1 MLEPWPLKYV
11 IDLVVSPATN
21 AALQDVDTRIFGV
34 LVPFSSET
42 LLVVLALIM
51 IGLTGLRALFVY
63 ASKSTM
69 AHGAGCI
76 AARLREQLLTHLQ
89 TLTLSNHHQFRSG
102 DIVTRATSDVGR
114 FRDVL
119 ATALVPL
126 IANLIGTCAI
136 LAVML
141 WLNAELALVA
151 VAIIPLFFVLTLR
164 SSRAIQSATRKQ
176 RRTEGKVATN
186 LAESLEAMPVIQAF
200 SLSKRITRATQ
211 KGESHHG
218 AVQRLTASLS
228 GNVELIVVIG
238 TALVIWRGAHLV
250 IDGTITLGTLLVFI
264 TYLGQVLR
272 PLRQSAVYIAKL
284 GQGIA
289 SGERILEIFDAGP
302 GIVQR
307 PGAQE
312 LRSPRG
318 AVVFENV
325 DVMFGSRK
333 ALDQL
338 SFAIKAGERV
348 ALVGPSGSGKS
359 TVLSILLRLQEFQ
372 GGRVTLDDIDLR
384 DIQLDSLRR
393 NISVVLQE
401 SMLLA
406 GTIRDNI
413 CLGRPDALDED
424 IVAAARTANI
434 HDYIMDLPK
443 GYNTLVGERGTTLSG
458 GERQRIS
465 LARAVM
471 RNAAILLLDEPTT
484 GLDGIS
490 RQAVLAALAECS
502 RGKTTLMVTHELT
515 SLGLF
520 DRIIYIA
527 HGRVVE
533 IGTYQELMRRQ
544 GLFWRM
550 SQAHSAA

>member
-11 IDLVVSPATN
+11 IDLVISPATN
-21 AALQDVDTRIFGV
+21 LAQHDVDARVFGV
-34 LVPFSSET
+34 LVPFSPET
-42 LLVVLALIM
+42 LLVLLAFVM
-51 IGLTGLRALFVY
+51 ICLTGLRALFVY

-69 AHGAGCI
+69 AQGAGCI
-76 AARLREQLLTHLQ
+76 AAGLREQLLTHLQ

-102 DIVTRATSDVGR
+102 DIITRATSDVGR

-200 SLSKRITRATQ
+200 SLGKRMTRATR
-211 KGESHHG
+211 KSESRHG

-250 IDGTITLGTLLVFI
+250 IDGTITLGTLLVFV

-289 SGERILEIFDAGP
+289 SGERIIELLNAVP
-302 GIVQR
+302 GVVQR

-312 LRSPRG
+312 LHSPRG
-318 AVVFENV
+318 ALCFENV
-325 DVMFGSRK
+325 DLKFGQRK

-338 SFAIKAGERV
+338 SFAVQAHERV

-359 TVLSILLRLQEFQ
+359 TILGILLRLQEFQ

-384 DIQLDSLRR
+384 DIQLDSLRC
-393 NISVVLQE
+393 NISVVLQD
-401 SMLLA
+401 STLLA

-413 CLGRPDALDED
+413 CLGRPDALDD
-424 IVAAARTANI
+424 DVVAAARTANI
-434 HDYIMDLPK
+434 HDYIMSLPK
-443 GYNTLVGERGTTLSG
+443 GYNTRVGERGTTLSG

-471 RNAAILLLDEPTT
+471 RDTAILLLDEPTS

-490 RQAVLAALAECS
+490 RQTVLAALADCS
-502 RGKTTLMVTHELT
+502 RGKTTLMVTHELS
-515 SLGLF
+515 SLELF

-533 IGTYQELMRRQ
+533 MGTYHELMKKQ